1 MINQKEGRF
10 GLRDVYTQIG
20 IVSFGESPCGTPGW
34 GVYVNVAYFME
45 WILNHLD
52 A

>member
-1 MINQKEGRF
+1 MIKQKAGPL
-10 GLRDVYTQIG
+10 GLIDVYTQIG
-20 IVSFGESPCGTPGW
+20 IVSFGDSPCGTPG
-34 GVYVNVAYFME
+34 GSVYANVAYFMD